1 MFHLS
6 EITKTA
12 SRGKCSISRLLWNRS
27 VNIKVV
33 HLVFFVLFPPAF
45 FSLGSD
51 SLCVFRIWLEIQN
64 KLQKQWDIKEQSI
77 KYGSEQVEKGVI

>member
-6 EITKTA
+6 EIAKLS
-12 SRGKCSISRLLWNRS
+12 SRGKCSISRLLWNLS

-33 HLVFFVLFPPAF
+33 HLDFFF
-45 FSLGSD
+45 FFLSLGSD
-51 SLCVFRIWLEIQN
+51 SLCIFRIWLEIQN

>member
-6 EITKTA
+6 EITRTA
-12 SRGKCSISRLLWNRS
+12 SRGKCSISRLLWNLS

-33 HLVFFVLFPPAF
+33 HLVFFPL
-45 FSLGSD
+45 SLGSD